1 MTIHAA
7 EQFNPLLPPLAEL
20 IVGFITFSIVAFVLM
35 KFVWPAF
42 EKSYAA
48 RAEAIEG
55 GIAKAE
61 AAQREAKAALDKYN
75 SQLAGARA
83 EAAKI
88 RDDARAEGQRIID
101 EMKSQAQ
108 GESERIISRGEEQ
121 LQAQRQQ
128 VVSELRQQVGSMS
141 VNLAS
146 RIVGES
152 LQDDARTEATV
163 NRFLDELDKVALSS
177 DTTSASVTSGSSQQA
192 LFGNEGERA

>member
-1 MTIHAA
+1 MTIQAA

-20 IVGFITFSIVAFVLM
+20 ITGFITFAIVAFVLW
-35 KFVWPAF
+35 KFVWPVF

-48 RAEAIEG
+48 RTEAIEG

-75 SQLAGARA
+75 TQLAGARV
-83 EAAKI
+83 EAATI

-101 EMKSQAQ
+101 EMREHAQAESQ
-108 GESERIISRGEEQ
+108 RIVTRGEEQ
-121 LQAQRQQ
+121 LHVQRQQ
-128 VVSELRQQVGSMS
+128 VVSELRQQVGEMS

-152 LQDDARTEATV
+152 LHDDARTAATID
-163 NRFLDELDKVALSS
+163 RFLNDLDAVSGTPASS
-177 DTTSASVTSGSSQQA
+177 AAQQGD
-192 LFGNEGERA
+192 LG

>member
-20 IVGFITFSIVAFVLM
+20 IVGFITFAIVAFVLM

-88 RDDARAEGQRIID
+88 RD
-101 EMKSQAQ
+101 AQ
-108 GESERIISRGEEQ
+108 TILELSEELGIGIEYSCRVGTCGICKVKMTSGEVTMEI
-121 LQAQRQQ
+121 
-128 VVSELRQQVGSMS
+128 
-141 VNLAS
+141 
-146 RIVGES
+146 
-152 LQDDARTEATV
+152 DDALDADDRSNGIILACQAIPKMEIAVEA
-163 NRFLDELDKVALSS
+163 
-177 DTTSASVTSGSSQQA
+177 
-192 LFGNEGERA
+192 

>member
-1 MTIHAA
+1 MDMTIQAA
-7 EQFNPLLPPLAEL
+7 EQFNPLLPPAAEL
-20 IVGFITFSIVAFVLM
+20 IVGTITFAIVAFVLM

-88 RDDARAEGQRIID
+88 RDDARAEGQRIIE
-101 EMKSQAQ
+101 EMRAQAQ
-108 GESERIISRGEEQ
+108 SESERIILRGEEQ

-128 VVSELRQQVGSMS
+128 VVSELRHQVGSMS
-141 VNLAS
+141 VGLAS

-152 LQDDARTEATV
+152 LQDDARTAATV
-163 NRFLDELDKVALSS
+163 DRFLDELDKVAPAQAAAP
-177 DTTSASVTSGSSQQA
+177 ASTGAQQS
-192 LFGNEGERA
+192 LFGEEQGERA

>member
-1 MTIHAA
+1 MTIQAA

-20 IVGFITFSIVAFVLM
+20 ITGTITFAIVAFVLW

-42 EKSYAA
+42 EKSYAT

-75 SQLAGARA
+75 TQLAGARA

-101 EMKSQAQ
+101 EMRAQAQ
-108 GESERIISRGEEQ
+108 GESDRIVARGEEQ
-121 LQAQRQQ
+121 LQVQRQQ
-128 VVSELRQQVGSMS
+128 VVSELRQQVGTMS
-141 VNLAS
+141 VSLAS

-152 LQDDARTEATV
+152 LQDDARTAATV
-163 NRFLDELDKVALSS
+163 DRFLDELERVEQAPVA
-177 DTTSASVTSGSSQQA
+177 TSAAGQRSLSGEQ
-192 LFGNEGERA
+192 GEQV

>member
-1 MTIHAA
+1 MTIQAA

-20 IVGFITFSIVAFVLM
+20 ITGLITFAIVAFVLW

-75 SQLAGARA
+75 TQLAGARA

-101 EMKSQAQ
+101 EMRTQAQ
-108 GESERIISRGEEQ
+108 GESDRIIARGEEQ
-121 LQAQRQQ
+121 LQVQRQQ
-128 VVSELRQQVGSMS
+128 VVSELRQQVGTMS
-141 VNLAS
+141 VSLAS

-152 LQDDARTEATV
+152 LQDDARTAATV
-163 NRFLDELDKVALSS
+163 DRFLDELDKVDEAPAMSS
-177 DTTSASVTSGSSQQA
+177 GAAQQT
-192 LFGNEGERA
+192 LFGEQGEQV